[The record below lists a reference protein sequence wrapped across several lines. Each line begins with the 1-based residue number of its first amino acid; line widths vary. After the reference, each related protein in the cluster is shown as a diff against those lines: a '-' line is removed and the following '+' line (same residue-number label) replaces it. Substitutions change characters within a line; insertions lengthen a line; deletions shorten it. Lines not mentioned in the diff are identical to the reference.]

1 MAEEER
7 TPEVNRLII
16 LGKEKGFLT
25 YGDLNNTLPAEM
37 ATTERITSLMVMFGE
52 MDIEVIDSPEGERYQ
67 RMPSEGDGGAEES
80 EEQEETEEEDKKIDL
95 TPGALSRTDDPVR
108 LYLKEMGSVSLLS
121 REAPTTL

>member
-67 RMPSEGDGGAEES
+67 RMPSEGEGGAEES
-80 EEQEETEEEDKKIDL
+80 EEQSTRQSEHCRSN
-95 TPGALSRTDDPVR
+95 PAGASEHCDD
-108 LYLKEMGSVSLLS
+108 
-121 REAPTTL
+121 A

>member
-25 YGDLNNTLPAEM
+25 YGDLNSTLPAEM

-67 RMPSEGDGGAEES
+67 RMPSEGEGGAEES
-80 EEQEETEEEDKKIDL
+80 RKMSEGMNRCAGRAKRRANCRKMKPEDL
-95 TPGALSRTDDPVR
+95 EAL
-108 LYLKEMGSVSLLS
+108 
-121 REAPTTL
+121 